1 MKTFEWD
8 ERKNEINIIKHMIDF
23 NDAIEILYDDDRI
36 EWSIQKNGEDRII
49 VIGEM
54 NGIIITVIYTMRG
67 SVYRIISA
75 RRARKNEKKQYQK
88 RNGEI

>member
-1 MKTFEWD
+1 
-8 ERKNEINIIKHMIDF
+8 MIDF